1 MGFIT
6 HEGFRK
12 LDSYKYVSGGYSW
25 LDNIFNYFWEA
36 VARLLPMWLAPN
48 LVTFIGFI
56 FMTLSYLIMIPY
68 DLTLSHD
75 IPRWTFCVSGFFQ
88 FLYQTLDA
96 VDGKQA
102 RRTKSSSPLGQL
114 FDHGCDSFS
123 VTFLILSVAEATKFG
138 VDRDILFAVTSSI
151 CLLFWISNWTE
162 YHTKVLRTH
171 VANIG
176 VTEAQLL
183 IIAVLLLSGVYGQN
197 IWLTPVGDLIPSFV
211 TSLLPKVDLVKSAL
225 EANIKFYVVYGVISS
240 FLLLGS
246 FVVVSTIKASK
257 DKTEAILQNGPVL
270 VLFGLNFLWRSTELY
285 AEYRSIVS
293 LIFGL
298 NFSLLTCRLIVCS
311 LTEMKFPKFHRE
323 LVYFTFVT
331 VILRRD
337 LFLPNL
343 DVGFDIDRLILISSL
358 IFTVLSTIQW
368 SRQVIHEITSHLGIY
383 CFSLEKRA
391 RSKTD

>member
-6 HEGFRK
+6 PEGFQQ
-12 LDSYKYVSGGYSW
+12 LDRYKYISGGYSW
-25 LDNIFNYFWEA
+25 LDNLFNYYWEA

-56 FMTLSYLIMIPY
+56 FMALSYLIMLPY

-75 IPRWTFCVSGFFQ
+75 IPRWTFFVAAFFQ

-102 RRTKSSSPLGQL
+102 RRTRSSSPLGQL

-123 VTFLILSVAEATKFG
+123 VTFLILSVAEAAKFG
-138 VDRDILFAVTSSI
+138 VDRDSLFALVSSV
-151 CLLFWISNWTE
+151 CLCFWISNWSE
-162 YHTKVLRTH
+162 YHTKVLKTH

-176 VTEAQLL
+176 VTESEL
-183 IIAVLLLSGVYGQN
+183 IIIAALLTSGIFGQN
-197 IWLTPVGDLIPSFV
+197 FWLTPVGDLIPSFIV
-211 TSLLPKVDLVKSAL
+211 SLLPKVGLVTSAL
-225 EANIKFYVVYGVISS
+225 EANVKFYVLYGLIVS
-240 FLLLGS
+240 FLFLGC
-246 FVVVSTIKASK
+246 FVVISTIKASK
-257 DKTEAILQNGPVL
+257 DKVEAILQNGPVL
-270 VLFGLNFLWRSTELY
+270 MLFGLNFLWRSTELY
-285 AEYRSIVS
+285 SASRSIVS

-298 NFSLLTCRLIVCS
+298 NFSLLTCRMIVCS

-343 DVGFDIDRLILISSL
+343 DFGFDIDRLILISSL
-358 IFTVLSTIQW
+358 IFTVLSTIHW
-368 SRQVIHEITSHLGIY
+368 SRQVVQEITSHLGIY
-383 CFSLEKRA
+383 CFSLEKRP
-391 RSKTD
+391 RNKTD

>member
-1 MGFIT
+1 M
-6 HEGFRK
+6 
-12 LDSYKYVSGGYSW
+12 
-25 LDNIFNYFWEA
+25 A
-36 VARLLPMWLAPN
+36 
-48 LVTFIGFI
+48 
-56 FMTLSYLIMIPY
+56 LSYLIMIPY
-68 DLTLSHD
+68 DLTLSQD
-75 IPRWTFCVSGFFQ
+75 VPSWTFFVAALFQ

-197 IWLTPVGDLIPSFV
+197 IWLTQVGDLIPSFV

-293 LIFGL
+293 LIFGR

-311 LTEMKFPKFHRE
+311 LTEMKCPKYHRE

>member
-6 HEGFRK
+6 PEGFK
-12 LDSYKYVSGGYSW
+12 QLDSYKYVSGGYSW

-36 VARLLPMWLAPN
+36 IARLLPMWLAPN

-56 FMTLSYLIMIPY
+56 FMALSYLIMIPY
-68 DLTLSHD
+68 DLTLSQD
-75 IPRWTFCVSGFFQ
+75 VPSWTFFVAALFQ
-88 FLYQTLDA
+88 FIYQTLDA

-123 VTFLILSVAEATKFG
+123 VTFLILTVAQATKFG
-138 VDRDILFAVTSSI
+138 VDRDILFAVVSAVY
-151 CLLFWISNWTE
+151 LLFWISNWTE

-176 VTEAQLL
+176 VTEVELI
-183 IIAVLLLSGVYGQN
+183 IIAVLIVSGVFGQN
-197 IWLTPVGDLIPSFV
+197 IWLTPVGDIIPSFL
-211 TSLLPKVDLVKSAL
+211 TSLLPKVDFVKSAL
-225 EANIKFYVVYGVISS
+225 EANIKFYVVYSLISS
-240 FLLLGS
+240 FLFLGS
-246 FVVVSTIKASK
+246 FVVISTIRVAK
-257 DKTEAILQNGPVL
+257 DKTEAIVQNYPVL
-270 VLFGLNFLWRSTELY
+270 MLFGLNFLWRSTELY
-285 AEYRSIVS
+285 AESRSIVS

-331 VILRRD
+331 AILRRD

-343 DVGFDIDRLILISSL
+343 QFGFDVDRVILISSL

-368 SRQVIHEITSHLGIY
+368 SRQVVQEITSHLGIC
-383 CFSLEKRA
+383 CFSLEKRP
-391 RSKTD
+391 RIKSD